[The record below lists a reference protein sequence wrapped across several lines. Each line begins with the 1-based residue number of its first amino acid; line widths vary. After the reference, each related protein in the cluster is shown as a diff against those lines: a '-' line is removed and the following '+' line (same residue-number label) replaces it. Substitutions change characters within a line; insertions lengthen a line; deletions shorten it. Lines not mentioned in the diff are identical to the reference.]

1 MISSMS
7 TTGDEHPVCHPD
19 CTHRS
24 RTDKARADIATEPPR
39 NVGHRG
45 RELPRVAWAIITTV
59 LALLLAPALSAAA
72 ARPDVQ
78 SVSALVV
85 DDLGNRLYGKN
96 TTRPRPI
103 ASITKLMTAMVV
115 LDAGLPLDDVIQ
127 ITEQDLDRLRHS
139 RSRLRIGEAMLS
151 RQDMLTVALM
161 SSDNRAAAA
170 LGRTTFAGGT
180 PEFVDAMN
188 RKAAELGM
196 WSSRFA
202 DASGLDAHNQSTADD
217 LARLVEAAARYPL
230 IRAIT
235 STGETTMHPFAE
247 RGPLPYRNTNP
258 LVRDANWQVEVSKTG
273 YINEAGRCLV
283 MQAVIGGHRLRIV
296 LLGAAGKYTPFADAK
311 RLRSWLETGPLNP
324 ESVAASGW
332 SSWE

>member
-1 MISSMS
+1 MIAIALVLLPPLAS
-7 TTGDEHPVCHPD
+7 GVV
-19 CTHRS
+19 
-24 RTDKARADIATEPPR
+24 AD
-39 NVGHRG
+39 
-45 RELPRVAWAIITTV
+45 
-59 LALLLAPALSAAA
+59 
-72 ARPDVQ
+72 RPDVH
-78 SVSALVV
+78 SAAALVV

-96 TTRPRPI
+96 TTRARPI
-103 ASITKLMTAMVV
+103 ASITKLMMAMVV
-115 LDAGLPLDDVIQ
+115 LDAGLPLDDPIE
-127 ITEQDLDRLRHS
+127 ITEQDRDRLRHS

-188 RKAAELGM
+188 RKAAALGM
-196 WSSRFA
+196 WDSRFA
-202 DASGLDAHNQSTADD
+202 DASGLDAQNQSTAED
-217 LARLVEAAARYPL
+217 LVRLVEAAARYPL

-235 STGETTMHPFAE
+235 STGETTMHPFTE

-258 LVRDANWQVEVSKTG
+258 LVRDANWRVEVSKTG

-283 MQAVIGGHRLRIV
+283 MQTVIGGYRLRIV
-296 LLGAAGKYTPFADAK
+296 LLGANGKYTPFADAK

-324 ESVAASGW
+324 ESVAASRW